1 MQKGFEMQDQ
11 VISDILK
18 YANMRYPYFDWEIIH
33 DVEFH
38 NYRVIAKCL
47 CFKDII
53 EVGRMI
59 TYDNRVDLTLEY
71 SQRKHE
77 YWLKQMV
84 KNIVKNLNK
93 KLREI
98 KNTYEK

>member
-1 MQKGFEMQDQ
+1 MQDQ
-11 VISDILK
+11 VINNVLK
-18 YANMRYPYFDWEIIH
+18 HVNKYYPYFNWEIIH

-47 CFKDII
+47 CFEDII
-53 EVGRMI
+53 EVGRMR
-59 TYDNRVDLTLEY
+59 TYDNRVDLTLQH

-93 KLREI
+93 KLRE
-98 KNTYEK
+98 KRKT

>member
-1 MQKGFEMQDQ
+1 M
-11 VISDILK
+11 ISPVVKNISK
-18 YANMRYPYFDWEIIH
+18 YTTKYYPYFNWEIIH

-47 CFKDII
+47 CFEDII
-53 EVGRMI
+53 EVGRMR

-93 KLREI
+93 KLRE
-98 KNTYEK
+98 KRKT

>member
-1 MQKGFEMQDQ
+1 MQDQ
-11 VISDILK
+11 VINNVIK
-18 YANMRYPYFDWEIIH
+18 YVNKYYPYFNWEIIH

-47 CFKDII
+47 CFEDII
-53 EVGRMI
+53 EVGRMR

-84 KNIVKNLNK
+84 KKNVKHLNK

-98 KNTYEK
+98 KNASA